1 MAISRGQMK
10 EQIMKKPMKKA
21 MKKPMK
27 KPVRLA
33 KGAEVKKVG
42 LTPAQVSKKFTDLK
56 EGRLTSSQVMKFI
69 LGKLK

>member
-10 EQIMKKPMKKA
+10 EQIMKKPMKKT
-21 MKKPMK
+21 MK

-42 LTPAQVSKKFTDLK
+42 LTPAQVSKKFDDLK
-56 EGRLTSSQVMKFI
+56 KGRLTSSQVMRFI

>member
-1 MAISRGQMK
+1 
-10 EQIMKKPMKKA
+10 MKKT

-33 KGAEVKKVG
+33 KGGEGKKIG
-42 LTPAQVSKKFTDLK
+42 LTPAQVSKKFVDLK

>member
-1 MAISRGQMK
+1 
-10 EQIMKKPMKKA
+10 

-56 EGRLTSSQVMKFI
+56 EGRLTSSQVMKYI